1 MKEHTT
7 TNIRLLTT
15 APRFILQLRKK
26 RNKLIGAKN
35 KNKKQK
41 NSKQNK
47 VSFFVYNIIDKTLKC
62 IVIVHRLFIFHTV
75 SCIKSDASIIKIISV
90 NRAKEAKFVFSLK
103 NDIS

>member
-26 RNKLIGAKN
+26 RNKLIGAKQN
-35 KNKKQK
+35 KTKQK
-41 NSKQNK
+41 SL
-47 VSFFVYNIIDKTLKC
+47 FFFLYNIIDKTLKC
-62 IVIVHRLFIFHTV
+62 IVIVHRLFIFHTI